1 MLQKRIKY
9 TDYKGNER
17 EEDFCFNLNKA
28 ELTLMNL
35 SYPGGMDNYLQ
46 RLIDKQD
53 QPGIIEMFKML
64 ISKSYGEVSEDG
76 KRFIKSDELSKEFEQ
91 TEAYSE
97 MIIELLSGGEQV
109 VQDFI
114 TAVMPNIPKEPDNKS
129 PIPYPANK

>member
-17 EEDFCFNLNKA
+17 EEDFYFNLNKA

-129 PIPYPANK
+129 PIPYPVNK